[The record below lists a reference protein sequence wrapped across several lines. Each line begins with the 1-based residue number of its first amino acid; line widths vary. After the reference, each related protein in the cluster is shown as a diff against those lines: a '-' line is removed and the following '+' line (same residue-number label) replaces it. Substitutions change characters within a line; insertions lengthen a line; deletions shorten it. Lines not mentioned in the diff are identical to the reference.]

1 LSRRHLTHI
10 FREST
15 GESIGDYQTRQRVA
29 RAAKLLSGSGTT
41 VLAASMAVGVKSPP
55 IWPGFLSS
63 MASRFR
69 KGSSLSAQPVLR
81 QVHQRCKSL

>member
-29 RAAKLLSGSGTT
+29 RAAELLSVSGTT
-41 VLAASMAVGVKSPP
+41 VLAASMAVGVKIPSYLARLFIKHGQPLP
-55 IWPGFLSS
+55 K
-63 MASRFR
+63 RF
-69 KGSSLSAQPVLR
+69 KP
-81 QVHQRCKSL
+81 